1 MNRKKKTKRSL
12 ASLLLFLVS
21 VHIMARDYSG
31 HRYFG
36 DADIGLPN
44 GNEVGIG
51 LLIAIM
57 AIPVGYIIL
66 KMSDS
71 KSGEGNTLG
80 GCIGVVFIGGGI
92 IALLPLVAWLC
103 AIGSVLIGIGF
114 ALFIVIG
121 IIGLFMSKKK

>member
-1 MNRKKKTKRSL
+1 MNRQKNTMRSL
-12 ASLLLFLVS
+12 ASILFSLTS
-21 VHIMARDYSG
+21 VPIMSRDYSG

-51 LLIAIM
+51 LVIAIIS
-57 AIPVGYIIL
+57 IPIGYLTL

-71 KSGEGNTLG
+71 KSGEDNTLG
-80 GCIGVVFIGGGI
+80 GCLGVIFIGSGI
-92 IALLPLVAWLC
+92 IALLPLVAW

-121 IIGLFMSKKK
+121 FIGLFMSKKK